1 MFRRRSCVPIWT
13 IGVLAAGLGA
23 TWLSVAAQNADER
36 AALFWIEVGRGAAQG
51 ARATADAGEL
61 ETLRARLAAAEQ
73 RLSAAVTAAKETE
86 DRLAEEIG
94 RRAALDAKNKDLSED
109 LTAAQKTAE
118 AAEAKAERAVSELA
132 KIEAVLPAS
141 RLVSPNLVATPEAA
155 AAGNA
160 AAAETTAS
168 IDKTDSAAGATPA
181 GTPAVKTGA
190 AASDAGEAAAQSADA
205 AAAKPEPPKR
215 TVRRKKKSKPKTEYS
230 FNPFY

>member
-1 MFRRRSCVPIWT
+1 MFRRRSFVPIWT
-13 IGVLAAGLGA
+13 IGFLAAGLGA

-51 ARATADAGEL
+51 ARFTADAGEL

-155 AAGNA
+155 AGNA

-181 GTPAVKTGA
+181 GAPAVKTGA

-215 TVRRKKKSKPKTEYS
+215 TVRRKKRSKPKTEYS